1 MSRIQ
6 NEEQELN
13 QLEKILDK
21 MHMQIE
27 GIAKSMEQ
35 ARIAEY
41 TELLLKP
48 WRLIWLNVLS
58 GIAKGVGIAIGFSV
72 FAATIVYILQWLNL
86 LNLPIVGDYI
96 ADLVRV
102 VQRQLEGKTY

>member
-6 NEEQELN
+6 NEEKELN

-21 MHMQIE
+21 MHIQIE

-48 WRLIWLNVLS
+48 WRMIWLNILS
-58 GIAKGVGIAIGFSV
+58 GIARGVGIAIGFTV
-72 FAATIVYILQWLNL
+72 FAATIVYVLQWLNL

>member
-6 NEEQELN
+6 NDEQELN
-13 QLEKILDK
+13 RLEKVLEK
-21 MHMQIE
+21 MHLQIE
-27 GIAKSMEQ
+27 GIARSMEQ

-48 WRLIWLNVLS
+48 WRIIGLNIIY
-58 GIAKGVGIAIGFSV
+58 GIAKGVGIAIGFTI

-102 VQRQLEGKTY
+102 VQRQLEGKAY

>member
-1 MSRIQ
+1 LSRIQ

-21 MHMQIE
+21 MHTQIE
-27 GIAKSMEQ
+27 GIAKTMEQ

-48 WRLIWLNVLS
+48 WRMIWLNVLS
-58 GIAKGVGIAIGFSV
+58 GIARGVGIAIGFTV

>member
-1 MSRIQ
+1 MSRVQ
-6 NEEQELN
+6 NDEQELN
-13 QLEKILDK
+13 QLEKILGK
-21 MHMQIE
+21 MHLQIDA
-27 GIAKSMEQ
+27 IAQSMEQ